1 MQVEFTSLF
10 EASRVPS
17 STGHGFPVAALL
29 RHAGLL
35 EDAEID
41 RLLITAAPGGEQ
53 PNQAAFLV
61 LENAPSVGAVLSH
74 RVGDISPVTAAEQFG
89 LFDQLS
95 RGRLSIRL
103 TPPATAAFAEKH
115 NAHEL
120 IFENL
125 DEYLTLLKRLWAS
138 EDPFDFEGQHH
149 RIVGG
154 HVASKPF
161 RGSKI
166 PLILGGQ
173 SGTAVKVAAKHAD
186 VFALNPAPLAALRQ
200 DIARVRAA
208 ALGFGRADRIAF
220 SLSVRPLIADSRD
233 EAWAKSAALGPVNPE
248 VLPET
253 RLIGT
258 TDQVALQF
266 INLADLGVTDFVL
279 HGLQDE
285 EQLERFVQRVLPLV
299 RNAISR
305 QEARGLRDLLTGSG
319 TFGMYPTPRL

>member
-17 STGHGFPVAALL
+17 TKGHSFPVSALL

-41 RLLITAAPGGEQ
+41 RLLITAAPGAEQ
-53 PNQAAFLV
+53 PNQAAFIV

-95 RGRLSIRL
+95 RGRLAIKIV
-103 TPPATAAFAEKH
+103 PPATAAFAEKH

-149 RIVGG
+149 RIVSG

-161 RGSKI
+161 RSGKI

-186 VFALNPAPLAALRQ
+186 VFALQPAPVAALRQ

-208 ALGFGRADRIAF
+208 ALGFGRADRITF
-220 SLSVRPLIADSRD
+220 SLSVRPLIADTRE
-233 EAWAKSAALGPVNPE
+233 EAWAKSAALGPVNTE
-248 VLPET
+248 TLPET

-258 TDQVALQF
+258 AEQVALQF
-266 INLADLGVTDFVL
+266 INLVDLGVTDFVL
-279 HGLQDE
+279 HGVQDE
-285 EQLERFVQRVLPLV
+285 EQLDRFVHGVLPLL
-299 RNAISR
+299 RNAVSR
-305 QEARGLRDLLTGSG
+305 QEARGLRELLSGAG
-319 TFGMYPTPRL
+319 TFGIYPTPRL